1 MKNFFKNVLACIIV
15 ILSLIF
21 ITCIGMFFNKSDYD
35 KQKCLDE
42 TNGDYE
48 VCYGK

>member
-1 MKNFFKNVLACIIV
+1 MKNFFKIVLACTIV

-21 ITCIGMFFNKSDYD
+21 ITCIGMFFNKSGYN

-42 TNGDYE
+42 THGDYE
-48 VCYGK
+48 NCYDK

>member
-1 MKNFFKNVLACIIV
+1 MKDFFKKVLACTIV
-15 ILSLIF
+15 IFFLIF
-21 ITCIGMFFNKSDYD
+21 ITCVGMFFNKSDYN

-48 VCYGK
+48 KCYGK